1 MKTAEERA
9 EIIAQNS
16 WYQSIAKLKIVIIE
30 ALKDQDKITRHACAE
45 TAKTE
50 QIDYGGDSV
59 IELKNSIYQA
69 IINTKAI

>member
-1 MKTAEERA
+1 MKTVEERA

-16 WYQSIAKLKIVIIE
+16 WHQSIATLKIVVIE
-30 ALKDQDKITRHACAE
+30 ALTEQDKITRHACAE

-50 QIDYGGDSV
+50 RIDYGGDSV
-59 IELKNSIYQA
+59 TKLRNAIFQA